1 MTVMPDLAQKEVET
15 APGSNGVLLQANGL
29 TISTRAG
36 VRLLSDIS
44 FHIEPGELVAV
55 AGLSRLGKS
64 TLLQCLAGL
73 VKPESGEV
81 LIDGLSLYA
90 NLKAFRPWI
99 GYVPAEFALHPH
111 LTVLEVLQDAA
122 RLRLPRRTSSSDRR
136 QRLQSV
142 LETTGLL
149 EVRDQQVSHLSGVEK
164 RRLSVAVEIIA
175 YPKLLLVDESA
186 EPITPFDEVQIII
199 LMRELSRQG
208 ITVLL
213 VNPRCRSIGLSDRIL
228 FLAPG
233 GYMAW
238 FGPAEETLEYLKR
251 FLPRGVVKDMFGLQ
265 EALEMLVNAQ
275 TEDGSAWAKR
285 FRDHEAYQKYVD
297 DPLNNRYPD
306 LLLQTRPLLRIRLRS
321 SAKEK
326 LPPPIVPR
334 AGLIQKFLLLV
345 RRTFRLLWRDGTWFS
360 MLVIPPLVAL
370 AFFLFSSTLS
380 TEASRSPLAAGLP
393 VFIVILT
400 SALLVQ
406 YEILKERPV
415 YQRENQTSSI
425 LVSYVLSKVFLVG
438 IWAIYQG
445 LVWTIVDS
453 LRELGPVLAVGLQTL
468 LPAAITFSLLSFVGG
483 VLGLIV
489 SSLARTAMTPGWVL
503 LLTLPLLF
511 FMFDPLSHWSR
522 WAIISLL
529 LIVLLTAIQQRA
541 TRQRT

>member
-1 MTVMPDLAQKEVET
+1 
-15 APGSNGVLLQANGL
+15 
-29 TISTRAG
+29 
-36 VRLLSDIS
+36 
-44 FHIEPGELVAV
+44 
-55 AGLSRLGKS
+55 
-64 TLLQCLAGL
+64 
-73 VKPESGEV
+73 
-81 LIDGLSLYA
+81 
-90 NLKAFRPWI
+90 
-99 GYVPAEFALHPH
+99 
-111 LTVLEVLQDAA
+111 
-122 RLRLPRRTSSSDRR
+122 
-136 QRLQSV
+136 
-142 LETTGLL
+142 
-149 EVRDQQVSHLSGVEK
+149 
-164 RRLSVAVEIIA
+164 
-175 YPKLLLVDESA
+175 
-186 EPITPFDEVQIII
+186 
-199 LMRELSRQG
+199 
-208 ITVLL
+208 
-213 VNPRCRSIGLSDRIL
+213 
-228 FLAPG
+228 
-233 GYMAW
+233 MAW

-453 LRELGPVLAVGLQTL
+453 LRELGPVLAGGLQIL

-483 VLGLIV
+483 VLGLMV

-503 LLTLPLLF
+503 LLILPLLF